1 MFIHLM
7 GGIVFIYLTV
17 RLLLP
22 LRAGW
27 KTKTALAVLLLF
39 ITQQH
44 FINRVIFGGLASPEI
59 PAFFLL
65 AQGWCFLLLVLL
77 LVFTLLRDLV
87 LVLGWITRKIRGSAR
102 PTAPQPV
109 FSSGRRQA
117 IMVTL
122 AAGTA
127 FWGLREAV
135 GAPEVRNI
143 ELLVPRLPKALDGL
157 SIVQISD
164 MHASPLLQSAW
175 VSALVDR
182 VNALKPDLVLF
193 TGDMVDGTP
202 TVRAADVAPLRRLR
216 ANYGIWGSVGNHEY
230 YSDFS
235 GWMKAFPAL
244 GMRMLLNQHAVLH
257 IQEHPL
263 VLAGV
268 TDVAAVRLGLP
279 GPDLPAA
286 LQGAPQDAVRILME
300 HRPANAPANALHG
313 IDVQLS
319 GHTHGGQILGMNA
332 LVAQFNGGY
341 LYGRYTADA
350 LKMYVT
356 SGAGVWNGFP
366 VRLGVP
372 SEIPRIILRSA

>member
-1 MFIHLM
+1 
-7 GGIVFIYLTV
+7 
-17 RLLLP
+17 
-22 LRAGW
+22 
-27 KTKTALAVLLLF
+27 
-39 ITQQH
+39 
-44 FINRVIFGGLASPEI
+44 
-59 PAFFLL
+59 
-65 AQGWCFLLLVLL
+65 
-77 LVFTLLRDLV
+77 
-87 LVLGWITRKIRGSAR
+87 
-102 PTAPQPV
+102 
-109 FSSGRRQA
+109 
-117 IMVTL
+117 MVAL

-135 GAPEVRNI
+135 GVPDVRNV
-143 ELLVPRLPKALDGL
+143 EMVVPRLPKALDGL

-164 MHASPLLQSAW
+164 MHASPLLQSSW
-175 VSALVDR
+175 VNALVDR
-182 VNALKPDLVLF
+182 VNTLKPDLILF
-193 TGDMVDGTP
+193 TGDMVDGNP

-244 GMRMLLNQHAVLH
+244 GMRMLLNGHAVLH
-257 IQEHPL
+257 IQEQPL

-268 TDVAAVRLGLP
+268 TDVAAERFGLP

-300 HRPANAPANALHG
+300 HRPANAAANARHG
-313 IDVQLS
+313 IDLQLS

-332 LVAQFNGGY
+332 VVAQFNGGY
-341 LYGRYTADA
+341 LYGQYAVDA
-350 LKMYVT
+350 LNMYVT